1 MEVRFGQFFTQHFK
15 NFPKADQIKI
25 ADFVSYVQTYGLDGL
40 LGRNKPS
47 HEVPTDNPNWS
58 ERVAYA
64 QKYKLWHY
72 HIGIPY
78 YIQSVQGDYVSEYIL
93 HYIRENDHIILVD
106 MTPHP
111 PFELPKEDYLI

>member
-25 ADFVSYVQTYGLDGL
+25 ADFISYVQTHGLNDL
-40 LGRNKPS
+40 PGRNKPS

-58 ERVAYA
+58 EIVAYA

-72 HIGIPY
+72 HIGIPCY
-78 YIQSVQGDYVSEYIL
+78 VQSVHGGLFRIKRLYRMPNGGVRIVSDNY
-93 HYIRENDHIILVD
+93 R
-106 MTPHP
+106 
-111 PFELPKEDYLI
+111 